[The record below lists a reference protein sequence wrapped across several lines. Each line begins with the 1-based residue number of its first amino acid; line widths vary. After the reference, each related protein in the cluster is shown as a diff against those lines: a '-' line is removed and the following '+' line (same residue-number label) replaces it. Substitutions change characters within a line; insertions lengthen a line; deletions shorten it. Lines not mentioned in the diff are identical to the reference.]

1 MKTHRLM
8 EECHRLWIPLTGLA
22 GVTDLAPVIERL
34 QFLLVGAQPVK
45 SIISQCRALAVVSRW
60 RGCLCR
66 CRSLTEAYVCGRSTP
81 TARGR

>member
-45 SIISQCRALAVVSRW
+45 SIIS
-60 RGCLCR
+60 
-66 CRSLTEAYVCGRSTP
+66 
-81 TARGR
+81 